1 MAGLIDPQAE
11 VARLGKRI
19 TKIRDEITR
28 AAAKLANENFVRN
41 APPEVV
47 TQERTR
53 IAEFERT
60 LSSLESQLLRV
71 RELL

>member
-1 MAGLIDPQAE
+1 
-11 VARLGKRI
+11 
-19 TKIRDEITR
+19 
-28 AAAKLANENFVRN
+28 
-41 APPEVV
+41 V